1 MAGIYKK
8 FTIAAASIAVSWTA
22 IHTAP
27 AAATS
32 LYSVT
37 NLGKLPGSQAGI
49 PLDIND
55 FSQVVGYSFSYN
67 TPLAPYDYRAFF
79 WENGMMTD
87 IGTLGGRNS
96 QAVSINNSGQVV
108 GKSQT
113 SLLIPNYFGG
123 FFPINHAFLWS
134 KESGMTELPSA
145 SSNDGATAI
154 NDIGQVIISIDNHGG
169 ALWENGIFTN
179 LCLNPNGRC
188 DVYDINDKGQ
198 AVGYIEVDQGGT
210 IRHAFLWE
218 NGMITDLGTF
228 GEVDNWSAAS
238 AINEL
243 GQIVGH
249 ADYKAALWENSEL
262 TILGTLG
269 GRLTSATDINDFGQ
283 VVGWS
288 DIINEPREI
297 HAFIWDETS
306 GFQDLNNLIP
316 ANSGWILEGAWGIN
330 NKGQIVGNGSINGQE
345 NAFLLTPISQS
356 VPEPVSSLSLLAFGT
371 CGVGLALQKKLTSSQ
386 KR

>member
-8 FTIAAASIAVSWTA
+8 ITMAAAGIALSWTA

-37 NLGKLPGSQAGI
+37 DLGKLPGSDFGSAQ
-49 PLDIND
+49 DIND
-55 FSQVVGYSFSYN
+55 FSQVVGSSFSYN

-79 WENGMMTD
+79 WENGVMTD
-87 IGTLGGRNS
+87 LGTLGGSNS
-96 QAVSINNSGQVV
+96 IAADINNSGQVV
-108 GKSQT
+108 GSANLDRIDENGLEVRHT
-113 SLLIPNYFGG
+113 
-123 FFPINHAFLWS
+123 FLWS
-134 KESGMTELPSA
+134 KASGMTDLTAEFLFF
-145 SSNDGATAI
+145 NTGATAI
-154 NDIGQVIISIDNHGG
+154 NNLGQVIISTENHT
-169 ALWENGIFTN
+169 AHLWENGIFTN

-188 DVYDINDKGQ
+188 DVDDINDKGQ
-198 AVGYIEVDQGGT
+198 AVGYIEVDQDGT

-218 NGMITDLGTF
+218 NGRITDLGTI
-228 GEVDNWSAAS
+228 GEVDNWSTAT

-249 ADYKAALWENSEL
+249 ADYKAALWENGEL

-269 GRLTSATDINDFGQ
+269 GRLTRAADINDFGQ

-316 ANSGWILEGAWGIN
+316 ANSGWILEGANGIN
-330 NKGQIVGNGSINGQE
+330 NKGQIVGSGFINGQK

-386 KR
+386 KK